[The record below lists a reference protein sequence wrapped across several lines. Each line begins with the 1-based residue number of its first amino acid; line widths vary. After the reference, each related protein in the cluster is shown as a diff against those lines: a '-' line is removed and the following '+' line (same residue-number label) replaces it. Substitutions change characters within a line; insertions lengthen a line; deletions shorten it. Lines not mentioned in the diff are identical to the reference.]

1 MEVVL
6 IALASIAFAIQKS
19 LREEREMP
27 GWLFYGIWG
36 TYMSRFENVDLPDSW
51 LVRRDQ
57 QLERNELPLTLI
69 PQSAI
74 DVDAGLFADAV
85 LGGGGEF
92 LYIPTDGELGW
103 LDFVRRRYAIANALE
118 DMLVEYEGPNGES
131 IQVLFLDT
139 FEAGL
144 ALGDD
149 GVDRAPMLSED
160 TLLQRILFFIGP
172 IEREDDD

>member
-6 IALASIAFAIQKS
+6 IALASIAFAVQKS

-27 GWLFYGIWG
+27 GWLFYGIWD
-36 TYMSRFENVDLPDSW
+36 TYMSRFEDVDLPDSW
-51 LVRRDQ
+51 RVRWDQ

-74 DVDAGLFADAV
+74 DVDAYRFADVV
-85 LGGGGEF
+85 LGGAEV
-92 LYIPTDGELGW
+92 LYIPTDGELAW
-103 LDFVRRRYAIANALE
+103 LDFVRRRYAIADALE

-131 IQVLFLDT
+131 IQALFLDT
-139 FEAGL
+139 LEAGL

-160 TLLQRILFFIGP
+160 TLLQRILFFVGP